1 MLFNQEPFVAIL
13 FRLNQ
18 LRLPRNW
25 DLVVPTFLYV
35 IGQTQRRQPGRF
47 AFQRWS
53 LLFTNQLQIY
63 INKKQNKKND
73 PSSFFTP
80 ITQKTS
86 MSVHEDLEKLI
97 LNLTFDL
104 VHGHEINPFL
114 FTPMMFS
121 GRLLPQCVSWIEY
134 CGA

>member
-25 DLVVPTFLYV
+25 GLVVPPHLYV

-53 LLFTNQLQIY
+53 LLFTNQLYIY
-63 INKKQNKKND
+63 INNKKRYD
-73 PSSFFTP
+73 PSTFFTP

-86 MSVHEDLEKLI
+86 MSIHEDLEKLK

>member
-25 DLVVPTFLYV
+25 GLVVPPHLYV

-63 INKKQNKKND
+63 INNKKRYD
-73 PSSFFTP
+73 PSTFFTP

-86 MSVHEDLEKLI
+86 MSIHEDLEKLK

-104 VHGHEINPFL
+104 VHGLEINPFL

>member
-25 DLVVPTFLYV
+25 GLVVPPHLYV

-63 INKKQNKKND
+63 INNKKRYD
-73 PSSFFTP
+73 PSTFFTP

-86 MSVHEDLEKLI
+86 MSIHEDLEKLK

-104 VHGHEINPFL
+104 VHGLEINPFL

-121 GRLLPQCVSWIEY
+121 GRLLLQCVSWIEY
-134 CGA
+134 CSA